1 MVSRSHPFGRHVRVM
16 HGFVRALRASRGL
29 SVLVVALV
37 CLGLAGC
44 GHPASEAECQLIVDK
59 NVELQIAAMA
69 APPPDVEKEKARVR
83 TEMEPMLKA
92 CPGHRITD
100 GKLACVKNAKS
111 TKELD
116 TCMQ

>member
-1 MVSRSHPFGRHVRVM
+1 MPACARRVGPSHVFSLLV
-16 HGFVRALRASRGL
+16 A
-29 SVLVVALV
+29 VVACAGV
-37 CLGLAGC
+37 VVGC

-83 TEMEPMLKA
+83 AEMEPMLKA

-111 TKELD
+111 TKEID
-116 TCMQ
+116 ACMQ

>member
-1 MVSRSHPFGRHVRVM
+1 MPTSARRVGPSHVFSLLV
-16 HGFVRALRASRGL
+16 A
-29 SVLVVALV
+29 VVACV
-37 CLGLAGC
+37 VVGC

-83 TEMEPMLKA
+83 AEMEPMLKA

-111 TKELD
+111 TKEID
-116 TCMQ
+116 ACMQ